1 MADQDAWSRFL
12 TPDAHIDSHDLD
24 LYVRETLGA
33 EHSFSIQSH
42 AQSCTPCRDR
52 LVNAFLARLAEI
64 NQQEPEDRLK
74 EKRAARRI
82 QSGEHGLMQ
91 TLCPLSLERAEV
103 QIVDVSK
110 DGFGVLVDSLLPTE
124 AIVQIHI
131 GTTISVGTVRSCRV
145 TSDNHFHAGIHVQ
158 QTCEVKPVPR

>member
-1 MADQDAWSRFL
+1 L

-24 LYVRETLGA
+24 LYVREKLDA
-33 EHSFSIQSH
+33 EHSSSIQSH
-42 AQSCTPCRDR
+42 AQSCAACRDR
-52 LVNAFLARLAEI
+52 LVNGFLARLAEI
-64 NQQEPEDRLK
+64 NQHQPGDIVN

-82 QSGEHGLMQ
+82 QSGERGLMQ
-91 TLCPLSLERAEV
+91 TLCPLSLERAAV

-124 AIVQIHI
+124 TIVQIHV
-131 GTTISVGTVRSCRV
+131 GTTISVGTVRSCRA

-158 QTCEVKPVPR
+158 QTCEVRPGTR